1 MPVRATRRLATPLL
15 AAAVIASLASGAC
28 RRATAPAP
36 RAAGLAAPEPA
47 RPAAAAASGYDFR
60 PAERDAVQEFLRKNP
75 DLRLATDADRRPSPD
90 GTDVSSLYG
99 VYHPYFVR
107 GDANDD
113 GVLDFVLAF
122 VRRDSDRDSL
132 EFSVAVFA
140 GRGDGSFSAGPF
152 LERDVSLADGDVSMD
167 RDSVLVTPD
176 VDEDATRRYRWDA
189 SRQRHMLV
197 RDAADEPD
205 SAPPAQT

>member
-15 AAAVIASLASGAC
+15 LTGAVIASLASGAC
-28 RRATAPAP
+28 RRAPAPAP
-36 RAAGLAAPEPA
+36 RAAGLPAPEPA
-47 RPAAAAASGYDFR
+47 RPAAAAASGYDLR

-90 GTDVSSLYG
+90 RTDVSSLYG

-122 VRRDSDRDSL
+122 VRRDSDSL

-140 GRGDGSFSAGPF
+140 GGGDASFSAGPF
-152 LERDVSLADGDVSMD
+152 LERDVSLEDGDVSMD
-167 RDSVLVTPD
+167 RDSILVTPD
-176 VDEDATRRYRWDA
+176 VDEDVTRRYRWDS
-189 SRQRHMLV
+189 SRQRHVLV
-197 RDAADEPD
+197 RDAADEPE